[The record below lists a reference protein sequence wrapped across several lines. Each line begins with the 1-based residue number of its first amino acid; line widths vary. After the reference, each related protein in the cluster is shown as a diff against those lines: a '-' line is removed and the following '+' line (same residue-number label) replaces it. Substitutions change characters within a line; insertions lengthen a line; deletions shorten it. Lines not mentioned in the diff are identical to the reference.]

1 MIQLIFLITFSYFA
15 SADRCLALLDAFK
28 VEQAQTEFHQLQNDG
43 SEKYRFLAA
52 YFTRDASEANVVFES
67 LYQSAKS
74 DDIKSRSQQ
83 KLYEYYYALGYY
95 VKAEGLKPEANASST
110 TSIVNTGFA
119 PSKKELLMLQCGVFS
134 AESNAQLL
142 KEKIATEIDTKVYLT
157 RDYLNDQTVFR
168 VIVGN
173 FSTYAEAEKVKL
185 TLKQKLGIHAF
196 VKTEN

>member
-1 MIQLIFLITFSYFA
+1 MLQLLLLITFSYFA
-15 SADRCLALLDAFK
+15 SVDRCLALLDALK
-28 VEQAQTEFHQLQNDG
+28 VEEAQTEFSQIQNDG
-43 SEKYRFLAA
+43 SDSYRFLAA
-52 YFTRDASEANVVFES
+52 YFTRDASEAIAVFES
-67 LYQSAKS
+67 LYQ
-74 DDIKSRSQQ
+74 DSRSENIKIRAQQ

-95 VKAEGLKPEANASST
+95 VKAEGLKPEAST
-110 TSIVNTGFA
+110 TSPPLANTDLLSS
-119 PSKKELLMLQCGVFS
+119 SKEILMLQCGVFS

-142 KEKIATEIDTKVYLT
+142 KEKIATEINTKVYLT
-157 RDYLNDQTVFR
+157 RDYLNDQAVFR